1 MHKSLNAVKAILL
14 AGAVSAL
21 IGAGAV
27 VYADPV
33 INVSATKHPHL
44 AKAQE
49 QAKLAF
55 DDLTLAQEI
64 NHYDM
69 GGHAKKAK
77 ELLEAACIELKMAAE
92 AANKNA
98 K

>member
-1 MHKSLNAVKAILL
+1 MHKSLNAAKAIIL
-14 AGAVSAL
+14 AGTVSAL

-27 VYADPV
+27 VYADPAT
-33 INVSATKHPHL
+33 NVSETKHPHL
-44 AKAQE
+44 DKAQE

-55 DDLTLAQEI
+55 DDLTLAQEV

-77 ELLEAACIELKMAAE
+77 ELLEAACDELKLAAE
-92 AANKNA
+92 AANKNS